1 MPKLSSDTA
10 PQVLA
15 TEAME
20 IRSGALGDH
29 VVAFETFREEAR
41 TDGLF
46 DGLPGDRCQ
55 CPHWG
60 YVFAGRVTFRF
71 ADHEEVFEAGD
82 AYYAPA
88 GHLTTI
94 AAGSEFLE
102 FSPAE
107 AHARSQEVLQR
118 NFRH

>member
-1 MPKLSSDTA
+1 M
-10 PQVLA
+10 
-15 TEAME
+15 
-20 IRSGALGDH
+20 
-29 VVAFETFREEAR
+29 
-41 TDGLF
+41 
-46 DGLPGDRCQ
+46 
-55 CPHWG
+55 
-60 YVFAGRVTFRF
+60 TFRF